1 MMFLCNWNNYNAISL
16 DITCR
21 SFGGPSPK
29 EGEVSVYTVVR
40 TLEEG
45 NISAVEE
52 YVMRDVDATHKLFEK
67 LKGYII

>member
-21 SFGGPSPK
+21 SFGIPSPK
-29 EGEVSVYTVVR
+29 EGEVSGATVAKAFK
-40 TLEEG
+40 EG
-45 NISAVEE
+45 NVAAVEE
-52 YVMRDVDATHKLFEK
+52 YVIRDVDATHKLFEK